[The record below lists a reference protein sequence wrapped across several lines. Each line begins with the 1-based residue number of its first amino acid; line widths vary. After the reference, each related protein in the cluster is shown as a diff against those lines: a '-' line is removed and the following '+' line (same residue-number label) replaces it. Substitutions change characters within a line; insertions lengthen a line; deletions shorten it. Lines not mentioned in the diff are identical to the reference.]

1 MGKRSK
7 HLFTSESVSMGHPD
21 KVADQI
27 SDAIVDSLL
36 AADPL
41 ARIACE
47 TLVTTG
53 LVVLAGEITVHNQKA
68 VNALNNAEDTVRKTI
83 REIGYD
89 DPTAGFDYR
98 SCAVL
103 RALHSQS
110 ADISR
115 GVTATKDKDQGAGD
129 QGIMFGFACNET
141 KSLMP
146 LPIYLSHRLMEKQAE
161 LRQSGKIKW
170 LRPDAKSQVTIE
182 YENEIPKRLHTAVI
196 STQHSEEAV
205 DKKTDSFSE
214 ACKKQII
221 DQIIKPVI
229 MAERPDLWNNDIIF
243 HINPTGKFLIGGPHG
258 DSGVTGRKIIV
269 DTYGGR
275 GCHGGGAFSGKD
287 PSKVDRSA
295 SYMARYVA
303 KNIVAAGLAT
313 ACEVQLGYAIGVA
326 EPVSV
331 LVDTEGTGTISEELL
346 SEIVRKVFDL
356 RPRAIISSLKLLR
369 PIYRETA
376 RHGHFGRELP
386 NFTWEKTDKA
396 AQLKKLAGGA
406 GKKVIVAASG
416 NVSAAHASGMT
427 AKKSALAS

>member
-1 MGKRSK
+1 MSNT

-27 SDAIVDSLL
+27 SDAILDSLL
-36 AADPL
+36 AVDPY
-41 ARIACE
+41 ARVACE

-68 VNALNNAEDTVRKTI
+68 IDALNNAEATTRKTI
-83 REIGYD
+83 QEIGYD
-89 DPTAGFDYR
+89 DPTTGFDYR

-129 QGIMFGFACNET
+129 QGIMFGYACNET

-146 LPIYLSHRLMEKQAE
+146 LPIYLAHRLVEKQAE
-161 LRQSGKIKW
+161 LRKSGKLPW

-182 YENEIPKRLHTAVI
+182 YENDAPARVHTVVL
-196 STQHSEEAV
+196 STQHTEGAV
-205 DKKTDSFSE
+205 DKKKDAFSE

-221 DQIIKPVI
+221 ELLIKPVI
-229 MAERPDLWNNDIIF
+229 QEERPELWNKEIVF
-243 HINPTGKFLIGGPHG
+243 HVNPTGKFLIGGPHG
-258 DSGVTGRKIIV
+258 DSGLTGRKIIV
-269 DTYGGR
+269 DTYGGM
-275 GCHGGGAFSGKD
+275 GAHGGGAFSGKD

-295 SYMARYVA
+295 CYMARYVA
-303 KNIVAAGLAT
+303 KNIVAAGLANRV
-313 ACEVQLGYAIGVA
+313 EVQLGYAIGVA

-331 LVDTEGTGTISEELL
+331 LVDTQGTGVVSEELI
-346 SEIVRKVFDL
+346 SEIVRKTFDL
-356 RPRAIISSLKLLR
+356 RPRGIVSALKLLR

-376 RHGHFGRELP
+376 AHGHFGRELP
-386 NFTWEKTDKA
+386 QFTWEKTDKA
-396 AQLKKLAGGA
+396 ATLRKLAGSP
-406 GKKVIVAASG
+406 KKRNFSDIPF
-416 NVSAAHASGMT
+416 
-427 AKKSALAS
+427 